1 MARDG
6 ADASAARSRGFERSL
21 IALCAI
27 ALWSIV
33 PPYLGP
39 AIGLELDVA
48 ASVEVVD
55 HVVPGLAA
63 ATAALLA
70 LHWARRGETDSI
82 RVLVALGVGALAGLF
97 QTVTHVPL
105 VLDAGGPQQ
114 PVDSVVLH
122 ATPGPLLLG
131 LALWLLLRS
140 QPQDVRT

>member
-1 MARDG
+1 MAGDG
-6 ADASAARSRGFERSL
+6 VGPPAARPHGFERSL
-21 IALCAI
+21 VALCAL

-39 AIGLELDVA
+39 AIGLELDVPS
-48 ASVEVVD
+48 SVEVVD

-63 ATAALLA
+63 AACALLA

-82 RVLVALGVGALAGLF
+82 RILAALGVAALAGLF

-105 VLDAGGPQQ
+105 VLEAGGPQQ

-122 ATPGPLLLG
+122 ATPGPLLMG
-131 LALWLLLRS
+131 LALWLLLRP